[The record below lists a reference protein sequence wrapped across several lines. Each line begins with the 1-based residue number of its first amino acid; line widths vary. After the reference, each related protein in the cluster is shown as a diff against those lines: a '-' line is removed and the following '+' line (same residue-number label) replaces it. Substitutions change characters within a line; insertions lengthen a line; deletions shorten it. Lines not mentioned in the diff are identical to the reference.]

1 MTQALTPV
9 DPAKIRKTTEFKHTR
24 PLTSCFWEPKGRY
37 LFFGAEDNLIH
48 RYDVAAKAAV
58 PLAAHDSWVRA
69 FGATPDGEILLSGGY
84 DGRLV
89 WWPMAA
95 EKPAPQRVVEAH
107 AGWVRALAVSPSGKR
122 VATCGNDRLVKEW
135 DIATGTLVRTL
146 TGHSSHVYNV
156 CYGKDDATLY
166 SCDHRGTVMAWTL
179 LPTEAAA
186 AAATAADA
194 AGQSVAA
201 PGVAAPGV
209 AAPGVTAPGVEIA
222 KVEAL
227 HFYDT
232 TFRAD
237 IGGARSIALRGDGAR
252 LALGGITNVSNAFA
266 GVGEVAVAVVDP
278 AARKIELLLTA
289 KEKTQGAV
297 WGVVHHP
304 DGFWMG
310 LSGGGGGWLLFWKG
324 DVANEFFR
332 FKLPADGRGL
342 GVSPDHRQVA
352 VAHADSHLR
361 LYEF

>member
-1 MTQALTPV
+1 MRLLAPPV
-9 DPAKIRKTTEFKHTR
+9 DPAKTRKTAEFKHNR
-24 PLTSCFWEPKGRY
+24 PLTSCYWEPKGRY
-37 LFFGAEDNLIH
+37 VFFGAEDNLIH
-48 RYDVAAKAAV
+48 RYDVAANTAV

-69 FGATPDGEILLSGGY
+69 LAATPDGETLISGGY

-89 WWPMAA
+89 WWPATA
-95 EKPAPQRVVEAH
+95 EKPAPQRVVDAH
-107 AGWVRALAVSPSGKR
+107 SGWVRAVAVSPSGTR

-135 DIATGTLVRTL
+135 DVATGVLVRSL
-146 TGHSSHVYNV
+146 AGHASHVYNV

-166 SCDHRGTVMAWTL
+166 SCDHRGVVMAWTL
-179 LPTEAAA
+179 PPSASEAA
-186 AAATAADA
+186 
-194 AGQSVAA
+194 SV
-201 PGVAAPGV
+201 
-209 AAPGVTAPGVEIA
+209 PGVEIA

-278 AARKIELLLTA
+278 AARKLEILLIA

-297 WGVVHHP
+297 WGVAHHP
-304 DGFWMG
+304 DGFWIG

-324 DVANEFFR
+324 DAPHEFAR
-332 FKLPADGRGL
+332 FKLPTDGRGM

-352 VAHADSHLR
+352 IAHSDSHLR
-361 LYEF
+361 LYSLHAEA

>member
-1 MTQALTPV
+1 MTRIAGPV
-9 DPAKIRKTTEFKHTR
+9 DPAKTRKTAEYKHGR
-24 PLTSCFWEPKGRY
+24 PLTACYWEPRGRFV
-37 LFFGAEDNLIH
+37 FFGAEDNLIH
-48 RYDVAAKAAV
+48 RYDVAAKTAV

-69 FGATPDGEILLSGGY
+69 FAATPDGETLLSGGY
-84 DGRLV
+84 DGRLI
-89 WWPMAA
+89 WWPASA
-95 EKPAPQRVVEAH
+95 EKPAPQRVVDAH
-107 AGWVRALAVSPSGKR
+107 GGWVRAVAISPSGKR

-135 DIATGTLVRTL
+135 DIESGALVRTL
-146 TGHSSHVYNV
+146 AGHSSHVYNV

-166 SCDHRGTVMAWTL
+166 SCDHRGAVMAWTL
-179 LPTEAAA
+179 LPPGG
-186 AAATAADA
+186 A
-194 AGQSVAA
+194 AGDSAA
-201 PGVAAPGV
+201 S
-209 AAPGVTAPGVEIA
+209 PGVEIA

-278 AARKIELLLTA
+278 AARKLETLLIA

-297 WGVVHHP
+297 WGVAHHP
-304 DGFWMG
+304 DGFWIG

-332 FKLPADGRGL
+332 YKLPADGRGL
-342 GVSPDHRQVA
+342 GMSPDSSQLA
-352 VAHADSHLR
+352 IAHSDSHLR
-361 LYEF
+361 LYAM

>member
-1 MTQALTPV
+1 MTQAPTPV

-58 PLAAHDSWVRA
+58 PLATHDSWVRA
-69 FGATPDGEILLSGGY
+69 FGATPDGETLLSAGY

-89 WWPMAA
+89 WWPLAA
-95 EKPAPQRVVEAH
+95 EKPAPLRVVDAH
-107 AGWVRALAVSPSGKR
+107 TGWVRAMAISPSGKR

-186 AAATAADA
+186 AASAAAAADA

-201 PGVAAPGV
+201 PGVA
-209 AAPGVTAPGVEIA
+209 APGVEIA